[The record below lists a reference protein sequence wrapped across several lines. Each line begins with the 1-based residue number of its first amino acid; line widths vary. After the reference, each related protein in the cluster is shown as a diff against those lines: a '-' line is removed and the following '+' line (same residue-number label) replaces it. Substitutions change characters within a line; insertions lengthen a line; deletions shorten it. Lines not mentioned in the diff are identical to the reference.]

1 MPVGRQ
7 FQKGR
12 CSPIEWECDRKWAD
26 WEKSGKTCFNSEKN
40 KNIDENMDALSFHYV
55 YVNDDDSKGIEDL
68 WPLPWAYK
76 EINIIDI

>member
-1 MPVGRQ
+1 
-7 FQKGR
+7 
-12 CSPIEWECDRKWAD
+12 
-26 WEKSGKTCFNSEKN
+26 
-40 KNIDENMDALSFHYV
+40 MDALSFHYV